1 MVYIPQPVSLPSV
14 HPRRLFLRPGI
25 IVRRLCFPRGVRGL
39 LFLPP
44 PCLAPRGTRACVGL
58 RPGLSGSNVSVGSR
72 KMGDRGGTRSRRAPC
87 GFAHLQLFVTHCE
100 AGCPDG
106 AVYLACRLGYR
117 SVHEHGE
124 GPLALHCRGH
134 ARVGGFDEIPGGS
147 QRPMAC
153 GSALD
158 TSRMAWGGA
167 AKRCG
172 VVCGRGGFSDRD
184 SVCDTRLAHLHR
196 LLPESRGAHAYDVVW
211 IGGSDRLSV
220 LLA

>member
-1 MVYIPQPVSLPSV
+1 MHAAVRILRGLPSRQQQV
-14 HPRRLFLRPGI
+14 DGSSSFFFQAEDGI
-25 IVRRLCFPRGVRGL
+25 RDLTVTGVQTCA
-39 LFLPP
+39 LPI
-44 PCLAPRGTRACVGL
+44 L
-58 RPGLSGSNVSVGSR
+58 SVGSR

-124 GPLALHCRGH
+124 GPLALDCRGRG
-134 ARVGGFDEIPGGS
+134 RVGGFDEIPGGS

-158 TSRMAWGGA
+158 TSRMAWGA
-167 AKRCG
+167 AGKGCG
-172 VVCGRGGFSDRD
+172 GWD
-184 SVCDTRLAHLHR
+184 
-196 LLPESRGAHAYDVVW
+196 
-211 IGGSDRLSV
+211 
-220 LLA
+220 